1 MSTSLQYFLKVSKW
15 KREGMARGK
24 LSLEMI
30 RAELPYSAG
39 SRQIEVVETETV
51 VGNDP
56 TRAT

>member
-1 MSTSLQYFLKVSKW
+1 
-15 KREGMARGK
+15 MARGK

-30 RAELPYSAG
+30 RALAVRELPYPMG